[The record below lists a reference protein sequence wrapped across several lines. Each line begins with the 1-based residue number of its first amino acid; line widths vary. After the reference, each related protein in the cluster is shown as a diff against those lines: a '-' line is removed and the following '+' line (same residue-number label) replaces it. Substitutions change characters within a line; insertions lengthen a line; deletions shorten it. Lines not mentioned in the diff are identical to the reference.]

1 MRTRDSNKE
10 QLIKQKTIETIV
22 KQGLDGFTIN
32 KLAKACGISVGTP
45 YVYFKDKDD
54 LILKIVLE
62 EGARM
67 EEAMNKGFDPE
78 AALEEGLRI
87 QWRNR
92 FDYMMEN
99 PLLGQFFDQISSSS
113 YHQQFLEM
121 FASDTN
127 PFLSKFKD
135 HMGRFIRNN
144 VKRGEMEDLPVDVYW
159 SIAFGPLYILMR
171 FHQQGRSIT
180 GVPFQISE
188 ELVWAAFKRVIKA
201 LKN

>member
-10 QLIKQKTIETIV
+10 QLIKQKAIETIV
-22 KQGLDGFTIN
+22 KQGLEGFTIN

-67 EEAMNKGFDPE
+67 EEAMNKDFDPE
-78 AALEEGLRI
+78 AALEEGLRT

-99 PLLGQFFDQISSSS
+99 PLLGQFFDQISNSS

-121 FASDTN
+121 FTSDTN
-127 PFLSKFKD
+127 PFLNKFKD
-135 HMGRFIRNN
+135 DMERFISNI
-144 VKRGEMEDLPVDVYW
+144 VKRGEMDSLPVEVYW
-159 SIAFGPLYILMR
+159 SIAFGPLYTLMR
-171 FHQQGRSIT
+171 FHQQERSIT

-188 ELVWAAFKRVIKA
+188 ELVWATFKRVVKA